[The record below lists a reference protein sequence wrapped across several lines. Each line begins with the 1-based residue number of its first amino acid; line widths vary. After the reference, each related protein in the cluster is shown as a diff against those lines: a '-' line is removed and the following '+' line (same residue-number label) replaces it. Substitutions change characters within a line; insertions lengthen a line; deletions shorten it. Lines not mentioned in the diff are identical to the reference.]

1 MNDLD
6 QILTAISSDHLGI
19 STLKE
24 RKSDS
29 LDFHTVAVWSIG
41 SALKAAYV
49 AGRIGPH
56 NPIAHKRG

>member
-41 SALKAAYV
+41 SVLN
-49 AGRIGPH
+49 AGRIRRRTHWTPQP
-56 NPIAHKRG
+56 NRS